1 MRGICPQWPELPIPR
16 PAARTAR
23 GARQAQPLSRSC
35 RGEQRS
41 RAAAARV
48 SRARASRCGHA
59 PHARDLWQAHPPPEA
74 LKHPRGRRAGDKDP
88 LDRGSGGVK
97 RTQTLAL
104 SDEKVFAAPT
114 IELAMLSSFSS
125 IVARPAEDCVDDPA
139 AWDNVEANAAGARP
153 APSPLVVLTWAT
165 RTGLVILCQTSNK
178 ERAKNSGCEA
188 GSHAQSPPGGAAR
201 DAAGQRGHWC
211 WCRRTCGGAR
221 STCD

>member
-74 LKHPRGRRAGDKDP
+74 LKHTRGRRAGDKDH

-104 SDEKVFAAPT
+104 SDEKVFLCT
-114 IELAMLSSFSS
+114 HHRFCD
-125 IVARPAEDCVDDPA
+125 AEQLQQHCCA
-139 AWDNVEANAAGARP
+139 SGGR
-153 APSPLVVLTWAT
+153 
-165 RTGLVILCQTSNK
+165 LCRRSC
-178 ERAKNSGCEA
+178 RV
-188 GSHAQSPPGGAAR
+188 
-201 DAAGQRGHWC
+201 GQRGSQ
-211 WCRRTCGGAR
+211 RRGCSPSAKSSSRADVGHTHRAGDPVPDEQQGAR
-221 STCD
+221 KEQRMRGWKPCAKPTRRRRARCRGPAGPLVLVSPHLRGRTLHV